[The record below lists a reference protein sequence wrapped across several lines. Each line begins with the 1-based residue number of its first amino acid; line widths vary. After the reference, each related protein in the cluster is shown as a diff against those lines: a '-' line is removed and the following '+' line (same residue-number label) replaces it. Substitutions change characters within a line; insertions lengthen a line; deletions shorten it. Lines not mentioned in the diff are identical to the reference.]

1 MSQLCYNH
9 LLIHNKRP
17 YLSLTIIFFQC
28 LVCSVFVL
36 HCCYDHFPAWSLKCR
51 LLSSILRSK
60 NNPKTRFFLFATETN
75 WTWERMKRPLI
86 KNCRK
91 LLYHIRAEVSLHSRF
106 SPSHTPAQTHPQS
119 QLLSSCTNLC
129 PLPLSLTLPPGF
141 KHCESGLSSPALH
154 RWTAPVM
161 GHDWPQ

>member
-17 YLSLTIIFFQC
+17 YLSLTITFFHC
-28 LVCSVFVL
+28 LVCSVIVL
-36 HCCYDHFPAWSLKCR
+36 HCCYDHFPARSLKCR
-51 LLSSILRSK
+51 LLSSILRSE
-60 NNPKTRFFLFATETN
+60 NNPKPAIFYLLLKPTELEKEWN
-75 WTWERMKRPLI
+75 GLWKS
-86 KNCRK
+86 CRK
-91 LLYHIRAEVSLHSRF
+91 PLYHIRAEVSLYSSF

-129 PLPLSLTLPPGF
+129 PLPFSLTLPPGF